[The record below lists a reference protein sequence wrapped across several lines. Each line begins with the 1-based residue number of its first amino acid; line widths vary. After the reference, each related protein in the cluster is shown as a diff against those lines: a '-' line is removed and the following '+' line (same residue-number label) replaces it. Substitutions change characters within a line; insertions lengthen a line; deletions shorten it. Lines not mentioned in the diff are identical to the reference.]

1 MCYSDGGAVMDIMK
15 LVESVLTYILT
26 GGMAIAIAYF
36 ARLSR
41 RLTILEEHDKEQIKA
56 VDRIQSLS
64 DKLTK
69 IDVKLD
75 LLLEGKIGIGK

>member
-1 MCYSDGGAVMDIMK
+1 MDIMK